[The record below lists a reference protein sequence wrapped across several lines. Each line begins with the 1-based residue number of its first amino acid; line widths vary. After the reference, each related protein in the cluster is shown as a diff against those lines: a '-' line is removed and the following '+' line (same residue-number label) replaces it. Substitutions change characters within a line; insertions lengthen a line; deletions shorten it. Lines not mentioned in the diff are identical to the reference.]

1 MISTQKSF
9 FAPISLLF
17 TTIFAVAGPF
27 VMFYPV
33 FLQGRGLDSEEV
45 GYAMSAMALGK
56 LVSVIVMAFIIDKSL
71 KPHRYLVGAALIASL
86 MMLIN
91 GVSDVGVWF
100 LVLMTFMFSAFWSMT
115 VPLAEGFSLRACRLQ
130 ENLNYGRMRLF
141 GSASFFL
148 GGMFVGEM
156 MGWFDSWGYVAI
168 HAFVIAIIVGAAL
181 VALVASTL
189 PNFYKLE
196 QRAGIITDE
205 AVDAQNLVKMVK
217 SNAALMIIIAG
228 AAIMHSGHAAF
239 FQYAASDWLN
249 HKGYSSTMVSLFFG
263 VGIIAEVVLFW
274 YAAVLKR
281 NLRTIHFFLIA
292 GFASMTR
299 WAGMA
304 LDPSFEVIMLL
315 QTLHAFTFGALHLGV
330 IRYIRKN
337 LQGHYHGAA
346 QLIYG
351 GAMWGLAMIPAST
364 LTGHLYAFY
373 GVHTYYFM
381 SLFALIGTAITMI
394 PLFPREKWF
403 KRIFMNKEQL
413 N

>member
-1 MISTQKSF
+1 MPSTQKSF

-17 TTIFAVAGPF
+17 TTIFSVAGPF

-33 FLQGRGLDSEEV
+33 FLLGRGLAAEEV
-45 GYAMSAMALGK
+45 GYAMSGMALGK
-56 LVSVIVMAFIIDKSL
+56 LVSVAIMAFLIDKSQ
-71 KPHRYLVGAALIASL
+71 KPHWYLVGAALVAAL

-91 GVSDVGVWF
+91 GFSDVGAWF
-100 LVLMTFMFSAFWSMT
+100 LIMMTFMFSAFWSMT

-130 ENLNYGRMRLF
+130 NDLNYGRMRLF

-148 GGMFVGEM
+148 GGMVVGEL
-156 MGWFDSWGYVAI
+156 MGWFDAWGYSGI
-168 HAFVIAIIVGAAL
+168 DIFVIAIAFGASM
-181 VALVASTL
+181 VAFVASSL

-196 QRAGIITDE
+196 QEAGIITDE
-205 AVDAQNLVKMVK
+205 AVDAQNLMKMIK
-217 SNAALMIIIAG
+217 TNIPLMIMIAG
-228 AAIMHSGHAAF
+228 ASIMHAGHAAL
-239 FQYAASDWLN
+239 FQYAASDWLS
-249 HKGYSSTMVSLFFG
+249 KGYSSTMVSLFFG
-263 VGIIAEVVLFW
+263 VGIVAEVILFW

-292 GFASMTR
+292 GFGSMIR

-304 LDPSFEVIMLL
+304 TDPSFEMIILL
-315 QTLHAFTFGALHLGV
+315 QTLHALTFGALHLGV

-351 GAMWGLAMIPAST
+351 GAMWGLAMIPASAV
-364 LTGHLYAFY
+364 TGHLYAVY
-373 GVHTYYFM
+373 GVHSYYFM
-381 SLFALIGTAITMI
+381 SLFALVGTAITMI

-403 KRIFMNKEQL
+403 KRIFMKKEQL
-413 N
+413 I

>member
-1 MISTQKSF
+1 M
-9 FAPISLLF
+9 PISLLF

-33 FLQGRGLDSEEV
+33 FLQSRGLNAEEI
-45 GYAMSAMALGK
+45 GYAMSGMALGK
-56 LVSVIVMAFIIDKSL
+56 LVSVIIMAFIIDKSH
-71 KPHRYLVGAALIASL
+71 KPHLYLVGAALVAAL
-86 MMLIN
+86 MMVIN
-91 GVSDVGVWF
+91 GVSDGGAWF
-100 LVLMTFMFSAFWSMT
+100 LIIMTFLFSAFWSMT

-130 ENLNYGRMRLF
+130 EDLNYGRMRLF

-148 GGMFVGEM
+148 GGMLVGEL
-156 MGWFDSWGYVAI
+156 MGVFDGFGWTGI
-168 HAFVIAIIVGAAL
+168 NAFIIAVVFGASL
-181 VALVASTL
+181 VALVASSL

-196 QRAGIITDE
+196 QQAGIITEE
-205 AVDAQNLVKMVK
+205 AVDAQNLAKMIK
-217 SNAALMIIIAG
+217 TNIPLMIMIAG
-228 AAIMHSGHAAF
+228 ASIMHAGHAAL
-239 FQYAASDWLN
+239 FQYAASDWIN
-249 HKGYSSTMVSLFFG
+249 MGYSSTMVSLFFG
-263 VGIIAEVVLFW
+263 VGIIAEVILFW

-292 GFASMTR
+292 GFASMIR

-304 LDPSFEVIMLL
+304 LDPSFEMIIIL

-364 LTGHLYAFY
+364 ITGHLYALY

-394 PLFPREKWF
+394 PLFPRERWF
-403 KRIFMNKEQL
+403 RRIFMKKEEL